1 MCISILNIFISTRHV
16 VTSTILLVC
25 RGQWI
30 HEIMGGFFQTM
41 KCDYFVKFLYCCDVQ
56 QNQMIF
62 YNKAWS
68 WPEWCHFVVSHNLYL
83 VEDPIILNYRK
94 KRISW
99 FDGNKTRG
107 SLHFIVEFIAS
118 IIIYEKKV
126 CNS

>member
-62 YNKAWS
+62 YNKKNR
-68 WPEWCHFVVSHNLYL
+68 PEVGPNDAILLSRIICIYRTRVNAAPLLNRAPGNVKSDFFLNKPPLFAQKVHFLR
-83 VEDPIILNYRK
+83 D
-94 KRISW
+94 
-99 FDGNKTRG
+99 F
-107 SLHFIVEFIAS
+107 
-118 IIIYEKKV
+118 
-126 CNS
+126 